1 MIDEA
6 RHKGLGRGLSALL
19 GEDNDDYATLDRERT
34 PREVP
39 VEHLTPNPF
48 QPRHRFNND
57 EIEGLA
63 DSIREHGIIQPI
75 VVRRHVEGN
84 DRFEIIAGER
94 RWRAAQRAQL
104 HQVPIVI
111 HDLDDSKLL
120 EVALVENI
128 QRADLSP
135 LDEAAAY
142 QRLID
147 DFGHTQDAL
156 GKIVGKSRSHVANM
170 LRLLGLPDLVKAML
184 DEGVITAG
192 HARAILSADDP
203 EGLAQLVVS
212 QELSVRETERC
223 AQTGD
228 VKQTRER
235 QAPPE
240 KNPDSLA
247 LENDIST
254 ALGLNVE
261 IRSKPNHSGEV
272 KIRYGTLEQLDEVCR
287 RLCHR

>member
-34 PREVP
+34 PLEVP

-147 DFGHTQDAL
+147 DFSHTQDAL

>member
-6 RHKGLGRGLSALL
+6 RQKGLGRGLSALL
-19 GEDNDDYATLDRERT
+19 GEDDEDYATLDRVRT

-39 VEHLTPNPF
+39 VEQLMPNPF

-57 EIEGLA
+57 EIEALA

-75 VVRRHVEGN
+75 IVRRHFGGS
-84 DRFEIIAGER
+84 DRYEIIAGER

-111 HDLDDSKLL
+111 RDLDDTKLL
-120 EVALVENI
+120 EVALVENV
-128 QRADLSP
+128 QREDLSP
-135 LDEAAAY
+135 LDEASAY
-142 QRLID
+142 QRLIE

-156 GKIVGKSRSHVANM
+156 AKIVGKSRSHVANM
-170 LRLLGLPDLVKAML
+170 LRLLGLPDIVKAML
-184 DEGVITAG
+184 DDGAITAG
-192 HARAILSADDP
+192 HARAILAAEDP
-203 EGLAQLVVS
+203 EGLAQIVVS
-212 QELSVRETERC
+212 KQLSVRETEQR
-223 AQTGD
+223 AQPRDPTT
-228 VKQTRER
+228 TRQR
-235 QAPPE
+235 QAPSE
-240 KNPDSLA
+240 KDPDTLA

-261 IRSKPNHSGEV
+261 IRSGPNHSGEV
-272 KIRYGTLEQLDEVCR
+272 KIRYGSLEQLDEVCR

>member
-147 DFGHTQDAL
+147 DFSHTQDAL